1 MNIAWPTG
9 LGAVLA
15 LIVLVLA
22 VVFAAIG
29 QMDLKVAVLLALL
42 ACARLT

>member
-1 MNIAWPTG
+1 MNITWPSG

-22 VVFAAIG
+22 IVFVVIG
-29 QMDLKVAVLLALL
+29 QMDLKVGALL
-42 ACARLT
+42 AILAVARLT